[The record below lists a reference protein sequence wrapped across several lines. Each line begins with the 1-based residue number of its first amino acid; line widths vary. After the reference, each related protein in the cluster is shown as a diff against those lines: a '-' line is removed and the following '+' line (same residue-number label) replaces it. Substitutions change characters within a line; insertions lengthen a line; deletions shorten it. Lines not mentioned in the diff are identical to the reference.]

1 MHLDLAADSVNESP
15 NPHIRDLKIKYT
27 YYDDDDDKEEKS
39 SGWTKAYGP
48 ELAKILARF
57 QPTALF
63 RNQGSQ
69 QAKTHAYE
77 MYAYGSYTP
86 MRWPMEDARL

>member
-27 YYDDDDDKEEKS
+27 
-39 SGWTKAYGP
+39 WP

-57 QPTALF
+57 QPISPFSKPGFST
-63 RNQGSQ
+63 SQ
-69 QAKTHAYE
+69 
-77 MYAYGSYTP
+77 
-86 MRWPMEDARL
+86 DARL

>member
-57 QPTALF
+57 QPISPFSKPGFST
-63 RNQGSQ
+63 SQ
-69 QAKTHAYE
+69 
-77 MYAYGSYTP
+77 
-86 MRWPMEDARL
+86 DARL